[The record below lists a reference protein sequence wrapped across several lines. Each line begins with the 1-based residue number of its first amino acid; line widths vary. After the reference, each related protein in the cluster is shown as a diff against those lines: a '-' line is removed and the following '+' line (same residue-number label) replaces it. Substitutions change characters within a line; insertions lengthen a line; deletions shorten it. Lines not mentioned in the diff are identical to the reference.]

1 MSLFRHWK
9 TILLVALVFVAG
21 AACGA
26 VGTVRA
32 IQREYRNKLDET
44 TWTLCTLE
52 WLRKAASLTVAQ
64 EEEIRP
70 IVDDAMMQMKE
81 LRDDGEAKR
90 KSIVKELLLAVA
102 IKLPE
107 PQQEQLKRSIMEA
120 MEKPSPWGGAGMPS
134 IETGRSSRK

>member
-9 TILLVALVFVAG
+9 SILLVALVFVAG

-32 IQREYRNKLDET
+32 IQREYRNKLDES
-44 TWTLCTLE
+44 TWTPRTLE

-64 EEEIRP
+64 EEELRP
-70 IVDDAMMQMKE
+70 IIDDAMMQMKE
-81 LRDDGEAKR
+81 LRDGSEAKR

-107 PQQEQLKRSIMEA
+107 PQQEQLKRSIIEA

-134 IETGRSSRK
+134 MEAGRSNRK